1 MGALSKQI
9 WSGTAPIAKDCL
21 TVLTNSFQQLPVS
34 SCREMLLEQAGS
46 RQVEYKRVAQGEVG
60 IAAATLTHVMCE
72 LLPTSCH
79 ESSVLLMD
87 ENVVA
92 ATSLV
97 DAVLEAAPPYLR
109 DDLFGEFP
117 RMLQPSQLCLVAG
130 GRGAR
135 SDLHIDPLS
144 WTGWNCLLEGRK
156 AWRFYPDTPQNTEA
170 FRPLGRPFG
179 IGKGGAGSAQ
189 LCTIGT
195 GWRSEVDLFAQLTT
209 HSRLNDK
216 VPDGSASFQADF
228 GRFPHARGCT
238 VCLDHVQE
246 AGETLIF
253 PGHWWHQTYHLSP
266 TLGFA
271 GQVLNSENLRQV
283 LGHIISWCGL
293 EARDEVA
300 WGQEPR
306 ALIAQVLGEAIDSF

>member
-1 MGALSKQI
+1 MTGIVSLPHWTLCWQDFCYAMGALSKQI

-117 RMLQPSQLCLVAG
+117 RMLQPSPLCLVAG

-135 SDLHIDPLS
+135 SDLHIDPLPLVARRYVFS
-144 WTGWNCLLEGRK
+144 WVQLLPGRI
-156 AWRFYPDTPQNTEA
+156 RGRISGRIREIQEA
-170 FRPLGRPFG
+170 PNSIAFLGPF
-179 IGKGGAGSAQ
+179 
-189 LCTIGT
+189 
-195 GWRSEVDLFAQLTT
+195 EVVDRLELFARREKGLAILPR
-209 HSRLNDK
+209 HAAEYRS
-216 VPDGSASFQADF
+216 VSASGPALWH
-228 GRFPHARGCT
+228 RW
-238 VCLDHVQE
+238 LVQ
-246 AGETLIF
+246 
-253 PGHWWHQTYHLSP
+253 
-266 TLGFA
+266 
-271 GQVLNSENLRQV
+271 R
-283 LGHIISWCGL
+283 
-293 EARDEVA
+293 
-300 WGQEPR
+300 
-306 ALIAQVLGEAIDSF
+306 